1 MSGINFK
8 FTGTNDD
15 VLKKIHQIQNELS
28 KVYNKTNNT
37 KIDLGKDIDFSL
49 LGENFKRL
57 DQQSRDAFN
66 KMSKEAQ
73 QYTKD
78 IQSNILALQQVEK
91 MQSGLNTLYE
101 EGNMDLDSYIQSQA
115 RLTVLHDELAK
126 AIQENEANLRA
137 ESVAGKIAEDSI
149 AGLHAKV
156 LLLTTYYRLHEP
168 IQSSKGELRR
178 GCTTEKFAGDPNT
191 ARQCILVN
199 EQICGRSK
207 NQIRCFGIQCHTNC
221 TRTSGTG
228 IRSTNVFF
236 SDK

>member
-126 AIQENEANLRA
+126 AIQENEA
-137 ESVAGKIAEDSI
+137 
-149 AGLHAKV
+149 
-156 LLLTTYYRLHEP
+156 
-168 IQSSKGELRR
+168 
-178 GCTTEKFAGDPNT
+178 TEKFAGDPNT

-207 NQIRCFGIQCHTNC
+207 KQIRCFGIQCHTNS